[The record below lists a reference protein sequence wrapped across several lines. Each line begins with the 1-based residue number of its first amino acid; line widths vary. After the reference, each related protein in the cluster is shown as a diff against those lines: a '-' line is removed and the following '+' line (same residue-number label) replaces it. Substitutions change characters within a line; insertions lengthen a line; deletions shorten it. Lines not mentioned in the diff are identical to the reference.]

1 MKAPLIAVISVG
13 IAAAAP
19 AVAISAMEPSSAQSP
34 GTARGAVTDTH
45 QPIGAVPNTE
55 TANADEQKKHQRLVK
70 RYVRLRNRLN
80 RLIAKREG
88 RRQPKLVRGLSAKKA
103 QWPDRKLLK
112 ATRQLRKRIRRRAE
126 PHPRHRLGARRAGPD
141 RRLRVTRQSPRD
153 RRRRSVPR
161 QVPVHLRD
169 LGFRGRQGRSRRRS
183 RARARPSRRDSAAA
197 HGRLSL
203 AGLRL
208 GASSRSKHEKRA
220 APMGAARSRSW
231 VRSRAWTSSASE
243 PSFPCWRRAPI

>member
-19 AVAISAMEPSSAQSP
+19 AVAISAKEPSSAQSP

-45 QPIGAVPNTE
+45 QPIGAVPINE

-88 RRQPKLVRGLSAKKA
+88 RRQPKLVRDLSAKKA

-112 ATRQLRKRIRRRAE
+112 ATRQLRKRIRRVRSHIRATASVRGVLDRIAACE
-126 PHPRHRLGARRAGPD
+126 SHGNPRAIGGGGAFRGKYQFTYGTWASVGGTGDPAAAPEHEQDRRAALLLQRTGG
-141 RRLRVTRQSPRD
+141 SAW
-153 RRRRSVPR
+153 
-161 QVPVHLRD
+161 PVC
-169 LGFRGRQGRSRRRS
+169 G
-183 RARARPSRRDSAAA
+183 
-197 HGRLSL
+197 
-203 AGLRL
+203 
-208 GASSRSKHEKRA
+208 
-220 APMGAARSRSW
+220 
-231 VRSRAWTSSASE
+231 
-243 PSFPCWRRAPI
+243 